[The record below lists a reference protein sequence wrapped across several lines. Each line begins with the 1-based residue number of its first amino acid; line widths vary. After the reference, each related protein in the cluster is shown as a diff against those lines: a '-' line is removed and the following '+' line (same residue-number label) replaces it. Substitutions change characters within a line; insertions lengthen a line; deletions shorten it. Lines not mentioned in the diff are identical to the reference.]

1 MSYILFISIKCEYC
15 RELLKMMNNMENTK
29 VEIEVVNIKNM
40 GGKIPDFIDRVP
52 LLLNQNEG
60 KIIHD
65 EELFEF
71 IKSNEKTII
80 EPFMINEMNG
90 LSDRYSFMEDKQL
103 DHGYVFLDRG
113 EQLITNNENL
123 SEETDKI
130 INYDSYIEQRDKDI
144 KNIFKK
150 SKSNYTEKY
159 INRFKKK
166 IGI

>member
-1 MSYILFISIKCEYC
+1 MSYILFISNKCEYC
-15 RELLKMMNNMENTK
+15 IELLKMMNNMEKTK
-29 VEIEVVNIKNM
+29 VEIQVVNIKNM
-40 GGKIPDFIDRVP
+40 GGKIPAFIDRVP

-71 IKSNEKTII
+71 VKSNEKTI

-113 EQLITNNENL
+113 DQLITNNENV
-123 SEETDKI
+123 SEENNKI
-130 INYDSYIEQRDKDI
+130 INYDSYIEQRDNDI
-144 KNIFKK
+144 KNIFK
-150 SKSNYTEKY
+150 NQNPT
-159 INRFKKK
+159 IQQNT
-166 IGI
+166 

>member
-1 MSYILFISIKCEYC
+1 MSYILFISNKCEYC
-15 RELLKMMNNMENTK
+15 IELLKMMNNMEKTK
-29 VEIEVVNIKNM
+29 VEIQVVNIKYM
-40 GGKIPDFIDRVP
+40 GGKIPAFIDRVP

-60 KIIHD
+60 KILHD

-71 IKSNEKTII
+71 VKSNEKTI

-113 EQLITNNENL
+113 EQLITNNENV
-123 SEETDKI
+123 SEETNKI

-144 KNIFKK
+144 KNIFK
-150 SKSNYTEKY
+150 NQ
-159 INRFKKK
+159 NP
-166 IGI
+166 

>member
-1 MSYILFISIKCEYC
+1 MSYILFISNKCEYC
-15 RELLKMMNNMENTK
+15 IELLKMMNNMEKTK
-29 VEIEVVNIKNM
+29 VEIQVVNIKNM
-40 GGKIPDFIDRVP
+40 GGKIPAFIDRVP

-71 IKSNEKTII
+71 VKSNEKTI

-113 EQLITNNENL
+113 DQLITNNENV
-123 SEETDKI
+123 SEENNKI
-130 INYDSYIEQRDKDI
+130 INYDSYIEQRDNDI
-144 KNIFKK
+144 KNIFKNQNPAIHK
-150 SKSNYTEKY
+150 Q
-159 INRFKKK
+159 I
-166 IGI
+166 